1 MKEDI
6 AERRRFIPAWKAQY
20 PWVFLNEQR
29 NGMCCRYY
37 VSAGKHNAFTMAA
50 GCCHY
55 KKDALQK
62 HAMTADHRAALEAR
76 SCRRDM
82 EQAVSGLIGAMNSP
96 SSLR

>member
-1 MKEDI
+1 MKEDT

-55 KKDALQK
+55 KKDALRK

-82 EQAVSGLIGAMNSP
+82 EQADLGS
-96 SSLR
+96 